1 MTQRITIA
9 RGDGIGPEIMDA
21 VLHILNAAGAGLK
34 MDEIRVGES
43 VYRQGIQAGIEP
55 ESWDVIRR
63 NRVLLKAP
71 ITTPQSGG
79 VKSLNVTLRKT
90 LGLYANVRPCRA
102 YHPFVRTKHP
112 GMDVVIVRENEEDT
126 YGGIEHQQTYEVVQC
141 LKLITAPGSERI
153 IRYAFEY
160 ARRNQ
165 RRKVTCFVKDN
176 IMKLT
181 DGLFHSMFR
190 RVAEE
195 YPDIVS
201 ESMIVDIGTARLA
214 DTPEWFDVV
223 VMPNLYGDIVSDVA
237 AQIAGSVGLA
247 GSANIGRECAMFEAI
262 HGSAPDIAG
271 KGIANP
277 GGLLMAAVMM
287 LVHIGKPRVAER
299 IHNAFLRTMEEGDLT
314 EDMYSPEFG
323 GRKLGTME
331 FAEGIVARLGLRPE
345 QLEAVEYPDSAEPMQ
360 VDLVY
365 SRRERVD
372 AGSTRV
378 VGGAG
383 DAGRSGDAE
392 RPGNAGNAGNG
403 REKPIGLALRG
414 SRSLVGVDVFV
425 FDQLRGAEALAECL
439 QSSAGELFSLRM
451 ITNRGTKVWPGG
463 VPETFCTDHWR
474 CRFRFLPQSG
484 EEAVGE
490 HGSSYAP
497 GVSGSNGFATTAE
510 ATETVTETDVATMSQ
525 TIYNPLEIYRLL
537 ARIQESGIDVIKT
550 EHLYE
555 FGGEPA
561 FSRGQ
566 GE

>member
-1 MTQRITIA
+1 
-9 RGDGIGPEIMDA
+9 MDA
-21 VLHILNAAGAGLK
+21 VLHVLDAAGAGLE

-153 IRYAFEY
+153 VRYAFEY

-271 KGIANP
+271 KGVANP

-314 EDMYSPEFG
+314 EDMYSAEFG

-331 FAEGIVARLGLRPE
+331 FAEGIVARLGLRPDR
-345 QLEAVEYPDSAEPMQ
+345 LEAVEYPDSAEPMQ

-372 AGSTRV
+372 AGH
-378 VGGAG
+378 
-383 DAGRSGDAE
+383 
-392 RPGNAGNAGNG
+392 AGNG
-403 REKPIGLALRG
+403 REKPVGLALRG

-439 QSSAGELFSLRM
+439 QSSTGEQFSLSM

-474 CRFRFLPQSG
+474 CRFRFRPASVK
-484 EEAVGE
+484 EAIGV
-490 HGSSYAP
+490 HGSSYAS
-497 GVSGSNGFATTAE
+497 GVSGSNGLTTTTE
-510 ATETVTETDVATMSQ
+510 ATVTETDVATMSQ